1 MTVALVAG
9 HGSVGVPSSFH
20 QIRQKRR
27 VQKRHVAA
35 YHQHLVRRCIHQCR
49 VETAQRSGAGDAI
62 GDHAGIPGPNP
73 QSIARD
79 DHDVWGKV
87 AQQRQLP
94 LKDRT
99 RADDERTFVDSAE
112 PPGLSAR
119 KDGCCPGNAPIKA

>member
-1 MTVALVAG
+1 MTAMVVPGYENIGIVAEPCQLG
-9 HGSVGVPSSFH
+9 
-20 QIRQKRR
+20 QERR
-27 VQKRHVAA
+27 AQKRHVAA
-35 YHQHLVRRCIHQCR
+35 YHQHLLGRRIHQCR